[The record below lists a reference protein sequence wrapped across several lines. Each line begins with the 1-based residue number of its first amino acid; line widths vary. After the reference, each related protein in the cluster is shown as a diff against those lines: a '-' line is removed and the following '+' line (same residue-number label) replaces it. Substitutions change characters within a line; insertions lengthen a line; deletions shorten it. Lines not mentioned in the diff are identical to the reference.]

1 MQFQLIFFFLLASA
15 DIKAAPVSASWT
27 ATAAEMLA
35 ECVRSACVCVS
46 VGGLDGGPALGIFVL
61 INTSLHT
68 FYLRMLW
75 RLEEKGVG
83 SLLRTFLSEG
93 QIPAADRS
101 LDSLKPL
108 QYSLFYMVG

>member
-1 MQFQLIFFFLLASA
+1 M
-15 DIKAAPVSASWT
+15 
-27 ATAAEMLA
+27 
-35 ECVRSACVCVS
+35 CVS

-75 RLEEKGVG
+75 RLKEKGVG

-93 QIPAADRS
+93 QIPAADQS

-108 QYSLFYMVG
+108 QYSFFYIVG